1 MPGGLKFPGG
11 ALGDNVFGLGAE
23 PDLDRR
29 GEGATLRLGD
39 LEWRLR
45 RCRAVILC
53 VPGGLQRSPDHHVR
67 RRVGSDQSPGGS
79 KAGRGRAAVLG
90 RGRGGVVAASP
101 YW

>member
-29 GEGATLRLGD
+29 GEGATLRFGD

-45 RCRAVILC
+45 RCR
-53 VPGGLQRSPDHHVR
+53 GE
-67 RRVGSDQSPGGS
+67 
-79 KAGRGRAAVLG
+79 
-90 RGRGGVVAASP
+90 
-101 YW
+101 